1 MSGDG
6 SERRGP
12 SARAFHAETAE
23 TAEAAEG
30 AEHGCPGRARCTG
43 AASLS
48 SHDSKSK
55 DFGVGIQA
63 VAAPRPFSVLRGLR
77 ASASLRD
84 LRMKIPLRE
93 VA

>member
-6 SERRGP
+6 SVRRGP
-12 SARAFHAETAE
+12 SARAFHAEAAE
-23 TAEAAEG
+23 AAEAAEG
-30 AEHGCPGRARCTG
+30 AEYGCPGRALCTG
-43 AASLS
+43 AASRS

-63 VAAPRPFSVLRGLR
+63 FAAPRPFSVLR

>member
-6 SERRGP
+6 SERRGR
-12 SARAFHAETAE
+12 SARAFHAE
-23 TAEAAEG
+23 AAEG
-30 AEHGCPGRARCTG
+30 AENGFPGRALCTG

>member
-6 SERRGP
+6 SERRGR
-12 SARAFHAETAE
+12 SARASH
-23 TAEAAEG
+23 AEAAEG
-30 AEHGCPGRARCTG
+30 AEHGFPGRALCTG
-43 AASLS
+43 AASRS

-63 VAAPRPFSVLRGLR
+63 VAAPRPFSVLR